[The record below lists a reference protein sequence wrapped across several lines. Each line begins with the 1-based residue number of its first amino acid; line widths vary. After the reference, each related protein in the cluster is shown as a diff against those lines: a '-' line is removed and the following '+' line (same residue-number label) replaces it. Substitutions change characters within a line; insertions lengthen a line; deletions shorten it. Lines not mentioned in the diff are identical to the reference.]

1 MTAEL
6 NNLSAP
12 RSNPAPGPLA
22 AQEILGNRAVSGL
35 VHISGT
41 AIQIDKDDNIAVGGK
56 AKSPWAGTGQPQHRV
71 GSNDTAGE

>member
-6 NNLSAP
+6 SNLSAP

-22 AQEILGNRAVSGL
+22 AQEILGNRSVTGL

-41 AIQIDKDDNIAVGGK
+41 TIQIDKDDNITVGVKDKVSLGGDGK
-56 AKSPWAGTGQPQHRV
+56 TSASRGVKR
-71 GSNDTAGE
+71 